1 MWYNQSCHYKYLSI
15 ILEFFHNFFR
25 LRGFP
30 LMPVMGLLYVM
41 AGSCYDI
48 LYNFET
54 AARVT
59 LFHEESA
66 KGCQPRIKKEK
77 DYEKFSF

>member
-1 MWYNQSCHYKYLSI
+1 
-15 ILEFFHNFFR
+15 
-25 LRGFP
+25 
-30 LMPVMGLLYVM
+30 MPVMGLLYVM
-41 AGSCYDI
+41 AGSCYGI
-48 LYNFET
+48 MFNFET

-77 DYEKFSF
+77 DYEKFVI